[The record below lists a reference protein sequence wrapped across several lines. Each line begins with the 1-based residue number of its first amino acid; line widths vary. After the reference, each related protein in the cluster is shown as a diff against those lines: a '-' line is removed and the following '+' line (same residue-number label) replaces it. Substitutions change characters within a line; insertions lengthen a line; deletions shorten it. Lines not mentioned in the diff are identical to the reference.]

1 MEQIFKR
8 QIHFD
13 NSTAWGRGL
22 PRWHKDKES
31 TCQCRR
37 CKRLGLNPWVWKS
50 CLQQSMQH
58 AQQAG
63 LLSQA
68 PSSRPPEPRRG
79 ITAGHRARL
88 LSSMCWCCSHSSLP
102 LPIPRS
108 VEVMKSPSNI
118 LINKVNE
125 QTVSCR
131 EIGRGYFLSQKGR
144 HISFWIYGL
153 TWPNHAHLSLELRVD
168 CCTKQLLLILERWK
182 KKSI

>member
-1 MEQIFKR
+1 MTTVQHEEGVFLGGTRIKNPPANAGDAKGSGSIPGSGR
-8 QIHFD
+8 VAY
-13 NSTAWGRGL
+13 NRACST
-22 PRWHKDKES
+22 HSK
-31 TCQCRR
+31 
-37 CKRLGLNPWVWKS
+37 
-50 CLQQSMQH
+50 
-58 AQQAG
+58 QACW
-63 LLSQA
+63 A
-68 PSSRPPEPRRG
+68 RSRPPEPRRG